1 MLQQKNE
8 VQSMLEKSMF
18 QATIADFWMA
28 GLKLGVITTNQRDET
43 SPKENSSGIPQFVI
57 GVKGLA
63 GFFGTS
69 VSTVNRWKSSGM
81 LDNATLQCGKV
92 VIFEL
97 PKVIEILRVSDKKN
111 RGLTLK
117 IKKL

>member
-1 MLQQKNE
+1 MKNE
-8 VQSMLEKSMF
+8 TLETQTMLTKSLF
-18 QATIADFWMA
+18 QATVADFWMA
-28 GLKLGVITTNQRDET
+28 GLELGVIKTNQRDEASP
-43 SPKENSSGIPQFVI
+43 SPKEVCSGIPQFII

-69 VSTVNRWKSSGM
+69 VSTVNRWKACGL
-81 LDNATLQCGKV
+81 LDDATLQCGKV

-111 RGLTLK
+111 K
-117 IKKL
+117 FNVKS